1 MPENKMPEVEEKKP
15 LIERYRSIK
24 KKYLALKEKLE
35 NLPDDEER
43 EAEMAALREKAT
55 LREAQQS
62 VLTVLAQRDVAK
74 AALEKIA
81 KEKGFFAIDIATAA
95 LNAMNDPIQILDVS
109 NEYRFEWAM
118 RKKEK
123 HV

>member
-62 VLTVLAQRDVAK
+62 VLT
-74 AALEKIA
+74 
-81 KEKGFFAIDIATAA
+81 GFFAIDIATAA